1 MNKPINAVELIRL
14 PDGLWHDKAFTSFNA
29 AEAERIRLETEVGI
43 KYAEVV
49 TRFNKDNIPVGDD
62 VLVLY
67 HWMMCKINGIIE
79 NQVFDTR
86 EIYFSIEELMSKSS
100 ALRDL
105 KNDLKCEGNP
115 VYYENLSE
123 APENFIITGPYY
135 RQFSD
140 VGKVEVIIYKLTVKR
155 IKIVRE
161 KEE

>member
-1 MNKPINAVELIRL
+1 MSKPINAIELIRL
-14 PDGLWHDKAFTSFNA
+14 PDGLWHNKAFTSYNA
-29 AEAERIRLETEVGI
+29 AEAERIRLVTEAGI

-49 TRFNKDNIPVGDD
+49 SRFNKDNIPVGDD
-62 VLVLY
+62 VFILS
-67 HWMMCKINGIIE
+67 HWMICKIKGNIE
-79 NQVFDTR
+79 DQVFDTR
-86 EIYFSIEELMSKSS
+86 EIYFSIEELMRKSS
-100 ALRDL
+100 ALKDL

-135 RQFSD
+135 RQFND
-140 VGKVEVIIYKLTVKR
+140 VGKVEVIMYKLTVKR